1 MRNSVFTHLLITIV
15 LVGLL
20 GGGALASPT
29 NRKVEI
35 SEIAWA
41 GTEASWADEWIEL
54 KNLTDEKVDLSGWKV
69 IWDGVEVN
77 LGKESGNTLEVR
89 ESVLGPG
96 EVLLLER
103 TDDSTVASVKA
114 DLIYKGSLA
123 NSGEKVVLENKAGE
137 KVQVIEASE
146 GWPAGTGSGGEPPYA
161 TMELID
167 GKWQSLESNGASED
181 AGGNK
186 IPGTPGKKGQK
197 KN

>member
-1 MRNSVFTHLLITIV
+1 MRNSVFTYLLMTIV

-20 GGGALASPT
+20 GGAALASPSD
-29 NRKVEI
+29 RKVEI

-69 IWDGVEVN
+69 IWNGVEVD

-89 ESVLGPG
+89 KSVLGPG

-103 TDDSTVASVKA
+103 TDDSTVASVEA
-114 DLIYKGSLA
+114 GLIYKGSLA
-123 NSGEKVVLENKAGE
+123 NSGEKIVLENAAGE
-137 KVQVIEASE
+137 KVQVIEAGE

-167 GKWQSLESNGASED
+167 GKWQSRKSSGESED